1 MNDKRDE
8 AQGRRAAFTN
18 RKITVVASIAAIS
31 AMLIGVW
38 YFLALKQN
46 TTMGTANSETRER
59 QVLYWTDP
67 MVPGFKS
74 DKPGKSPLMDTQLVP
89 VYANEAG
96 TTTVSVR
103 PEIMQSLGVGAP
115 PPRGRGRAG
124 GPPATPHPASC

>member
-1 MNDKRDE
+1 MNDKRNE
-8 AQGRRAAFTN
+8 AQRRRASFTN

-74 DKPGKSPLMDTQLVP
+74 DKPGKTPFMDMQLVP
-89 VYANEAG
+89 VYADEGG
-96 TTTVSVR
+96 TTRASVR
-103 PEIMQSLGVGAP
+103 PEIMQSLGVGTHP
-115 PPRGRGRAG
+115 EGGGSRRGC
-124 GPPATPHPASC
+124 T